1 MVKEVSIK
9 TIKYEN
15 IPEDSTIL
23 VVGKDNER
31 RTALCNSILKGICSE
46 GKSQSLSPFVFYD
59 NGSFKLL
66 AVRELDSHLL
76 NKKVD
81 YIVMMDDISDDEVL
95 YQIWEKSAC
104 NKPIAKFATFKT
116 IYNNC
121 ASGNDV
127 LWIDCNK
134 SITQVIEKV
143 FWSSFVVVKDYS
155 KKSDQKLTLN
165 IPQKI
170 SHIDEEKQEKLD
182 SGELTEE
189 MVKKM
194 QEEGY
199 CTIL

>member
-9 TIKYEN
+9 TIKYDS
-15 IPEDSTIL
+15 IPKTSTVL

-46 GKSQSLSPFVFYD
+46 GNSQSLSPFVFYD

-81 YIVMMDDISDDEVL
+81 YIVMMDDITDDEVL
-95 YQIWEKSAC
+95 YQIWEKSGC
-104 NKPIAKFATFKT
+104 NKPIGKFNTFKT

-134 SITQVIEKV
+134 TVTQVIQKV
-143 FWSSFVVVKDYS
+143 FWSSFIVVKDS
-155 KKSDQKLTLN
+155 SNNSEKKLTLN

-170 SHIDEEKQEKLD
+170 SHIDEADDEENTDDKL
-182 SGELTEE
+182 EE
-189 MVKKM
+189 
-194 QEEGY
+194 EY